1 MSAIKTSTS
10 SGASANEPVA
20 ASRPT
25 ASKGTEKQ
33 PGESKMGAWVLE
45 RFQATGQPRG
55 TEGNNDDRTLVGESV
70 QRGFATEAFIEA
82 GASAQDWFSI
92 PEEFRAKFLAY
103 AKDGGYDGQAMLDVI
118 DRVIRRLNGFLAR
131 SDIDVDAKVSML
143 SSLLSDSSGD
153 YDEGIS
159 SGGPVGSVA
168 SRMGDILAEL
178 ISGNGRVLFGNLVEV
193 NGMKGYT
200 GKSLEIDELN
210 AIAVDVEKSLTQW
223 MKDNEVSIKPDRSA
237 EYFANLRSVGQAN
250 LERRAGMTPQEQVA
264 DIEAQRARMADNIRN
279 NVEADAP
286 MKSTSAS
293 RV

>member
-1 MSAIKTSTS
+1 MSAIKTSM
-10 SGASANEPVA
+10 SGAAASGPVA
-20 ASRPT
+20 EGRQPS
-25 ASKGTEKQ
+25 SESTEKQ
-33 PGESKMGAWVLE
+33 LGESKMGAWMLE
-45 RFQATGQPRG
+45 RFQSTGKPRG
-55 TEGNNDDRTLVGESV
+55 TEGVDGDRTLVGEAV

-159 SGGPVGSVA
+159 SGVPVGSVA

-178 ISGNGRVLFGNLVEV
+178 ISGNGRVLFGNLIEV
-193 NGMKGYT
+193 NGVKAYT

-210 AIAVDVEKSLTQW
+210 AISVDVEKSLTQW

-237 EYFANLRSVGQAN
+237 EYFANLRSFGQEN
-250 LERRAGMTPQEQVA
+250 LDRRAGMTLQEQVA
-264 DIEAQRARMADNIRN
+264 DIEAQRARMAHNIRN
-279 NVEADAP
+279 NEKAEAP